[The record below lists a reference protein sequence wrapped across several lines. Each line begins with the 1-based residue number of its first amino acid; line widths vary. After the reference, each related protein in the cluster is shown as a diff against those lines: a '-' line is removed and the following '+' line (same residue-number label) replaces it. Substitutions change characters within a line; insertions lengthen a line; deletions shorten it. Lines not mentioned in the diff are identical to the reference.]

1 MKKEIQT
8 EAKASTRE
16 LISFLIGTQEF
27 CVDIMA
33 VREIRGWSQATPLP
47 HAPDFVQGMI
57 NLRGVVLPIIDMSAR
72 LGIAAG
78 DVANRR
84 VIIVVWIGSRM
95 IGLLVDAV
103 CDILTVGDDLVQPT
117 PEVSNETIGKYVS
130 AVLTVDERMVCLI
143 ALEHLL
149 PELDVAAA

>member
-103 CDILTVGDDLVQPT
+103 CDILTVGDDLLQPT